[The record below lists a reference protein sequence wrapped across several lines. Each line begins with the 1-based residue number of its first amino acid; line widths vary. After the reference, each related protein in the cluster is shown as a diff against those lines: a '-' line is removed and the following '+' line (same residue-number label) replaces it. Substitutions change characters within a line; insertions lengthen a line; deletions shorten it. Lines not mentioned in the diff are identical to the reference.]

1 MLERMWSKRN
11 TPPLLVGMQIGTT
24 TLESS
29 IANPQKIGNHSSS
42 RPSHT
47 TLGHISKECPVI
59 QQGHMLNY
67 VHSSIICNSQNL
79 KQPRCPSTEEW
90 IRKMWFIYTME
101 YYAAEKNNDIMKFA
115 GKWMELENV
124 ILSETCSFQ
133 GQINS
138 RLRWLQLCVMVVM
151 LCIKFSGWIKSIFLS
166 FLPST
171 AVILNLWVV
180 TPVGGGSKNQF
191 TEVTYPTFTL

>member
-11 TPPLLVGMQIGTT
+11 TSPLLVGMQIGTT
-24 TLESS
+24 TMESS
-29 IANPQKIGNHSSS
+29 MANSQKIGNHSSS

-47 TLGHISKECPVI
+47 TPGHITKECPVI
-59 QQGHMLNY
+59 PQGHMLNY
-67 VHSSIICNSQNL
+67 VHSSIICNTRTW

-124 ILSETCSFQ
+124 ILRSVNYEESFFY
-133 GQINS
+133 IK
-138 RLRWLQLCVMVVM
+138 QLGNLMDFHQSCGKYGH
-151 LCIKFSGWIKSIFLS
+151 CIFPKVSFIKHRSLSGK
-166 FLPST
+166 
-171 AVILNLWVV
+171 
-180 TPVGGGSKNQF
+180 K
-191 TEVTYPTFTL
+191 EVEIDVKANMNFKIHELAFDL